1 MRVVLF
7 LSVVVLF
14 FLGLVMVFN
23 TTSAQVLDQSLHT
36 HTHFALCKQSVFF
49 VLGLLISWGVVR
61 IKEQAV
67 LRMAPYLF
75 FFGTLLLFLV
85 LIPHVGISRGGAK
98 RWLGFGPFAFQ
109 PSELIKPLVLLF
121 FIEGYLLK
129 AKESSRTFFKV
140 ILPIFFAI
148 FLVMQEPDNGTAFV
162 IAISLIPL
170 FFLSPLKMRF
180 WLIPLLVLFSLGAIV
195 AYRLPYVRG
204 RIEVFL
210 DPVKD
215 IQGKG
220 HQPYQAKIA
229 IGSGR
234 LLGRGPGKSMQKFT
248 FLPEAQNDYIAA
260 IFAEEFGF
268 LGMLGLIL
276 LYMSIALSGFF
287 LALRAKH
294 IEGLYLAVS
303 LTFLL
308 VFQAFLNLAIVS
320 GLLPSKGVN
329 LPFFSQ
335 GGSSLIVNLICVS
348 LLLSLPLKK
357 KRGLQELV

>member
-14 FLGLVMVFN
+14 LLGLVMVFN
-23 TTSAQVLDQSLHT
+23 TTSAQVLDQSLST
-36 HTHFALCKQSVFF
+36 HTHFALGKQVVFF
-49 VLGLLISWGVVR
+49 VLGLLISLGVVR
-61 IKEQAV
+61 IKEQAI
-67 LRMAPYLF
+67 LRMSPQAF
-75 FFGTLLLFLV
+75 FFGVLLLILV
-85 LIPHVGISRGGAK
+85 IIPHVGVSSGGAK
-98 RWLGFGPFAFQ
+98 RWLGFGPFSFQ

-121 FIEGYLLK
+121 FIEKFLLK
-129 AKESSRTFFKV
+129 AKESPRAFYLVLF
-140 ILPIFFAI
+140 PIFLAI
-148 FLVMQEPDNGTAFV
+148 FLVMLEPDNGTAFV
-162 IAISLIPL
+162 IAVSLVPL
-170 FFLSPLKMRF
+170 FFLTPLKMRF
-180 WLIPLLVLFSLGAIV
+180 WFTPLLVLFCLGAVV
-195 AYRLPYVRG
+195 AYQLPYVRA
-204 RIEVFL
+204 RIAVFL
-210 DPVKD
+210 DPLKD

-234 LLGRGPGKSMQKFT
+234 LLGKGPGNSMQKFT

-268 LGMLGLIL
+268 VGMLALVL

-287 LALRAKH
+287 LALRAKQV
-294 IEGLYLAVS
+294 EGLYLAVS

-308 VFQAFLNLAIVS
+308 VFQAFLNLAVVS

-335 GGSSLIVNLICVS
+335 GGSSLIVNMICVS
-348 LLLSLPLKK
+348 MLLSIPLKK
-357 KRGLQELV
+357 KRGLQFV

>member
-1 MRVVLF
+1 MRIVLF
-7 LSVVVLF
+7 LSVVILF

-36 HTHFALCKQSVFF
+36 HTHFALLKQFIFF
-49 VLGLLISWGVVR
+49 VLGLLLSWGVIR
-61 IKEQAV
+61 IKEQV
-67 LRMAPYLF
+67 ILRMAPFLF
-75 FFGTLLLFLV
+75 YSGLFLLLLV
-85 LIPHVGISRGGAK
+85 LIPHVGIASGGAR
-98 RWLGFGPFAFQ
+98 RWLGVGLFTFQ

-121 FIEGYLLK
+121 FIERYLLK
-129 AKESSRTFFKV
+129 GKKTPKEFFQAL
-140 ILPIFFAI
+140 IPIFIAI
-148 FLVMQEPDNGTAFV
+148 FLVMREPDNGTAFV
-162 IAISLIPL
+162 IAVSLMPL
-170 FFLSPLKMRF
+170 FFLTSLKMRYWF
-180 WLIPLLVLFSLGAIV
+180 TPLVVIFFLGAIV
-195 AYRLPYVRG
+195 AYQLPYVRA

-268 LGMLGLIL
+268 VGMLGLVL
-276 LYMSIALSGFF
+276 LYMSLALSGFF
-287 LALRAKH
+287 LALKAKY
-294 IEGLYLAVS
+294 IEGLYLAAS
-303 LTFLL
+303 ITFLL

-335 GGSSLIVNLICVS
+335 GGSSLIVNMVCIS
-348 LLLSLPLKK
+348 LLLTIPLKK
-357 KRGLQELV
+357 KEERGVV